1 MKCRLHDLPTCFV
14 RLLIIPREQSW
25 CVGVCNNAVTV
36 QENRVSHHQANPGS
50 SPRPTLLKRMDQA
63 VVATLGVAGLVAVG
77 VYCLVHGGS
86 SGRLIEIDRSSRHT
100 ASFQI
105 DINQADWPEFSV
117 LPEIGE
123 TLARRIVE
131 SRAVDG
137 PFADLDQLRRV
148 RGIGP
153 KTLERIKPYLRPVPP
168 SGTVAGQ

>member
-1 MKCRLHDLPTCFV
+1 
-14 RLLIIPREQSW
+14 
-25 CVGVCNNAVTV
+25 
-36 QENRVSHHQANPGS
+36 VSHRKANSGS
-50 SPRPTLLKRMDQA
+50 SPRRTLLKRMDQA
-63 VVATLGVAGLVAVG
+63 VVATLGLAALVAVG
-77 VYCLVHGGS
+77 VYCLVHGGI
-86 SGRLIEIDRSSRHT
+86 SGRLIEIDRSSPQT

-131 SRAVDG
+131 SRAVEG
-137 PFADLDQLRRV
+137 PFADLEQLRRV

-153 KTLERIKPYLRPVPP
+153 KTLERIKPYLRPLPP